1 MSTPYLVKK
10 LPPKPGPTSTL
21 YVQKWRNHFF
31 RCIIFLGVVSRPNP
45 ANIDLVGP
53 LLNAALSN
61 RIETRLRTS
70 CDKCFCCQVYCEC
83 T

>member
-10 LPPKPGPTSTL
+10 LPPNRG
-21 YVQKWRNHFF
+21 RNQYYMFKNGEIIFF
-31 RCIIFLGVVSRPNP
+31 RCILFLGVVSRPNP

-61 RIETRLRTS
+61 RIETR
-70 CDKCFCCQVYCEC
+70 FAHEP
-83 T
+83 